1 MEKFSM
7 SISFHGR
14 VMKNFMTLILWIIF
28 LPVIFIPKLR
38 NRIVPMNIL
47 EFHKKLKF
55 FLYSHVN
62 GGKGMISIFLALTVS
77 PLLMCTLIFVEYA
90 RIQSAQAIIE
100 ELMGSS
106 IFSALAHYDPY
117 LDERFGFMAV
127 RQDQK
132 ESLDSR
138 YQSYLEA
145 NVQGFGKAISLAGGS
160 AEGKNSLIEPLAL
173 RQEVYEYSELSVP
186 INTLV
191 EGLNIE
197 DLLSNFYNLDSL
209 KVCKNVMDGGKNAI
223 DITDSAINMAKSL
236 KEYSDEAKKYGE
248 SLTKY
253 KEARKA
259 YDDAYQA
266 LEEARSRKDNGEEIS
281 LDSYISDVDSKARA
295 FGTATDDLKERLS
308 TLKGKERDF
317 FKSAEKFAKALDEL
331 PSNVQEFYKN
341 QFGKN
346 AIKDPILAT
355 YHVINNQAQKFID
368 NQQKEIYNDGQEDDE
383 KLEAQAKKLE
393 SYSAE
398 ADGKIEGYVV
408 LSEVEDIDQRTASLY
423 SDLKNTL
430 KGSDAGIDVATELKD
445 LLYQILGIKILYDG
459 SLDSNLDPSEL
470 INQSG
475 VLDLGTAEI
484 TDSVVDLLSSIGKF
498 LISVGDGDFLA
509 TLTALGTFLKS
520 LVTFFKGI
528 FDWASSR
535 LQNLGRLLSGGDSLG
550 KNFLLYGYGVY
561 NMPNRTNYSDGSSLT
576 GYEYSNIF
584 EMAGGTYNIGFL
596 DGDFWHYPKMDNV
609 GGSDKLYKG
618 AELEYLLTGSNSEK
632 GAQVGT
638 FFNGFLLRL
647 VSNLPAIASSDWIT
661 ETSVTGPFVVVVF
674 VILLLLESFIDMIL
688 LVNKQSVSLIKMKAY
703 MSTEG
708 ISNFIEDFS
717 KCRGLNDKTAEQIK
731 QGTQVTAGKIEAAAK
746 NKIKS
751 TFGGTTES
759 SEESDNNDSKTENAE
774 SKATKDTTKPDNDK
788 SNSENN
794 ASKATK
800 DTTNPDNDKSNS
812 ENNASKTTKDSTKP
826 QNDNSNPGNP
836 GSKDPK
842 ETTVTEDM
850 GLKDEQGFMKLDY
863 GEHCLILMLLGTNQD
878 QYLMRLQNLVQ
889 LEAKE
894 KYKEKTDYHLSKA
907 YTGITATTEYQL
919 NEFVPITK
927 STGGFTLDCTKTLGY

>member
-127 RQDQK
+127 RQDQE

-145 NVQGFGKAISLAGGS
+145 NVQGFGKAISLAGGT
-160 AEGKNSLIEPLAL
+160 AEGKNSLVEPLVL
-173 RQEVYEYSELSVP
+173 RQEVFEYSELSVP

-191 EGLNIE
+191 EGLNIQE
-197 DLLSNFYNLDSL
+197 LLDYYHKKNPLQICKNLLDSGN
-209 KVCKNVMDGGKNAI
+209 NVI
-223 DITDSAINMAKSL
+223 DITDSAINVAKST
-236 KEYSDEAKKYGE
+236 KELSNEAKKYGE

-281 LDSYISDVDSKARA
+281 LDSYISEVDSKARA

-308 TLKGKERDF
+308 TLKGKERDLL
-317 FKSAEKFAKALDEL
+317 KSKEKFAKGLDEL

-346 AIKDPILAT
+346 AIEDPFLAT

-423 SDLKNTL
+423 SDLKDTL
-430 KGSDAGIDVATELKD
+430 KGSDSTIDLVRSLKD
-445 LLYQILGIKILYDG
+445 LLYQIIGTKVLYDG

-484 TDSVVDLLSSIGKF
+484 TDSVVNLLSSIWQF
-498 LISVGDGDFLA
+498 LMAVADGDFLA
-509 TLTALGTFLKS
+509 TLTALGTFLQS

-609 GGSDKLYKG
+609 EGRDKLYKG

-731 QGTQVTAGKIEAAAK
+731 KDTQVTAGKIEAAAK
-746 NKIKS
+746 NEIKS
-751 TFGGTTES
+751 TFGAKPKS
-759 SEESDNNDSKTENAE
+759 SKKSDNNDSKTENAE
-774 SKATKDTTKPDNDK
+774 SKATKDTTEPDND
-788 SNSENN
+788 N
-794 ASKATK
+794 
-800 DTTNPDNDKSNS
+800 SNS

-826 QNDNSNPGNP
+826 QNDNSNSGNTVP
-836 GSKDPK
+836 QEPK
-842 ETTVTEDM
+842 ETTATEAM
-850 GLKDEQGFMKLDY
+850 GLKDEKGFMKLDY

>member
-127 RQDQK
+127 RQDQE
-132 ESLDSR
+132 ESLDSH

-145 NVQGFGKAISLAGGS
+145 NVQGFGKAISLSGSS
-160 AEGKNSLIEPLAL
+160 AEGKNSLIEPLVL
-173 RQEVYEYSELSVP
+173 RQEVFEYSELSVP
-186 INTLV
+186 INTLE
-191 EGLNIE
+191 EGLNIKE
-197 DLLSNFYNLDSL
+197 LLDYYHKKNPLQICKNLLDSGN
-209 KVCKNVMDGGKNAI
+209 NVI

-236 KEYSDEAKKYGE
+236 KEYCDEAKKYVE

-281 LDSYISDVDSKARA
+281 LDSYISEVDSKARA

-308 TLKGKERDF
+308 SLKEKERDF
-317 FKSAEKFAKALDEL
+317 FKSKEKFAKGLDEL
-331 PSNVQEFYKN
+331 LSNSQEYYKN
-341 QFGKN
+341 KYGKDT
-346 AIKDPILAT
+346 IEDPFLAT
-355 YHVINNQAQKFID
+355 YNVMNNQAQKFID

-398 ADGKIEGYVV
+398 ADDKIEGYIV
-408 LSEVEDIDQRTASLY
+408 LSEAESIDKITAALY
-423 SDLKNTL
+423 GEMENTI
-430 KGSDAGIDVATELKD
+430 KGSDSTIDLVRSLKD
-445 LLYQILGIKILYDG
+445 LLYQIIGTKVLYDG

-484 TDSVVDLLSSIGKF
+484 TDSVVNLLSSIWQF
-498 LISVGDGDFLA
+498 LMAAADGDFFA

-535 LQNLGRLLSGGDSLG
+535 LQNLGRLLSGGESLG

-609 GGSDKLYKG
+609 EGRDKLYKG

-717 KCRGLNDKTAEQIK
+717 KCRGLNDETAKQIK
-731 QGTQVTAGKIEAAAK
+731 KGTQDTADKIAAGAK

-751 TFGGTTES
+751 TFGAKPKS
-759 SEESDNNDSKTENAE
+759 SKKSDNNDSKTENAE
-774 SKATKDTTKPDNDK
+774 SKATKDTTKPDNDN

-800 DTTNPDNDKSNS
+800 DTTKPDNDNSNS

-826 QNDNSNPGNP
+826 QNDNSNSGNTVP
-836 GSKDPK
+836 QEPK
-842 ETTVTEDM
+842 KTTATEAM

>member
-47 EFHKKLKF
+47 EFHRKLKY

-127 RQDQK
+127 RQDQE

-160 AEGKNSLIEPLAL
+160 AEGKNSLIEPLVL
-173 RQEVYEYSELSVP
+173 RQEVFEYSELSVP
-186 INTLV
+186 INTLE
-191 EGLNIE
+191 EGLNIKDYLE
-197 DLLSNFYNLDSL
+197 NFFKKDHLKIFKNILDGANNAVDL
-209 KVCKNVMDGGKNAI
+209 
-223 DITDSAINMAKSL
+223 TDSAINMAKSL

-253 KEARKA
+253 KEARAA

-281 LDSYISDVDSKARA
+281 LDSYISEVDSKARA
-295 FGTATDDLKERLS
+295 FGTATDEFKAKLSSLKETEREF
-308 TLKGKERDF
+308 LKNEKEF
-317 FKSAEKFAKALDEL
+317 IKAMDEL
-331 PSNVQEFYKN
+331 
-341 QFGKN
+341 
-346 AIKDPILAT
+346 
-355 YHVINNQAQKFID
+355 INNTQKYDKNMYGINTLQNPLLISYHEVY
-368 NQQKEIYNDGQEDDE
+368 NQMQKTLDSYQTEIHNDGKGDDR
-383 KLEAQAKKLE
+383 KLEEQARKLK
-393 SYSAE
+393 SYSTE
-398 ADGKIEGYVV
+398 TDGKIEGYVV

-528 FDWASSR
+528 FDWVSSR
-535 LQNLGRLLSGGDSLG
+535 MQNLGRLLSGGDSLG

-688 LVNKQSVSLIKMKAY
+688 LVNKQSVRLIKMKAY
-703 MSTEG
+703 MSTTG
-708 ISNFIEDFS
+708 LSDLTKDLL
-717 KCRGLNDKTAEQIK
+717 KCDGLKNDTAKLIKKKTEKFMKDRGDETKEYI
-731 QGTQVTAGKIEAAAK
+731 K
-746 NKIKS
+746 NK
-751 TFGGTTES
+751 FGSEPSEPSEQSES
-759 SEESDNNDSKTENAE
+759 SESKEDKEKSSEQTLKEHSMGENQLNEEDDDRYVNPTEA
-774 SKATKDTTKPDNDK
+774 
-788 SNSENN
+788 
-794 ASKATK
+794 
-800 DTTNPDNDKSNS
+800 
-812 ENNASKTTKDSTKP
+812 
-826 QNDNSNPGNP
+826 
-836 GSKDPK
+836 
-842 ETTVTEDM
+842 M
-850 GLKDEQGFMKLDY
+850 GLKDKQGFMKLDY

-927 STGGFTLDCTKTLGY
+927 STGGFKLDCTKTLGY

>member
-1 MEKFSM
+1 M
-7 SISFHGR
+7 
-14 VMKNFMTLILWIIF
+14 
-28 LPVIFIPKLR
+28 
-38 NRIVPMNIL
+38 
-47 EFHKKLKF
+47 
-55 FLYSHVN
+55 
-62 GGKGMISIFLALTVS
+62 
-77 PLLMCTLIFVEYA
+77 
-90 RIQSAQAIIE
+90 
-100 ELMGSS
+100 
-106 IFSALAHYDPY
+106 
-117 LDERFGFMAV
+117 
-127 RQDQK
+127 
-132 ESLDSR
+132 
-138 YQSYLEA
+138 
-145 NVQGFGKAISLAGGS
+145 
-160 AEGKNSLIEPLAL
+160 
-173 RQEVYEYSELSVP
+173 
-186 INTLV
+186 
-191 EGLNIE
+191 
-197 DLLSNFYNLDSL
+197 
-209 KVCKNVMDGGKNAI
+209 
-223 DITDSAINMAKSL
+223 
-236 KEYSDEAKKYGE
+236 
-248 SLTKY
+248 
-253 KEARKA
+253 
-259 YDDAYQA
+259 
-266 LEEARSRKDNGEEIS
+266 
-281 LDSYISDVDSKARA
+281 DSYISEVDSKARA

-317 FKSAEKFAKALDEL
+317 FKSRGKYKKALDEL
-331 PSNVQEFYKN
+331 VSNTQEFYKN
-341 QFGKN
+341 QYGKN
-346 AIKDPILAT
+346 TIEDPCLIT
-355 YHVINNQAQKFID
+355 YHEMNNQLQKFID
-368 NQQKEIYNDGQEDDE
+368 KYQKEIYNDGKEDDE
-383 KLEAQAKKLE
+383 KLEEQAKKLE

-398 ADGKIEGYVV
+398 ADGKIEGYIV
-408 LSEVEDIDQRTASLY
+408 LSEAESIDKITAVLY
-423 SDLKNTL
+423 GDLKNTI
-430 KGSDAGIDVATELKD
+430 KGSGTTVDLVTSLKD
-445 LLYQILGIKILYDG
+445 LLYQIIGIKVLYDG

-484 TDSVVDLLSSIGKF
+484 TDSVVNLLSSIGKF
-498 LISVGDGDFLA
+498 MISVEDGDLLE
-509 TLTALGTFLKS
+509 TLTALGTFLQS

-708 ISNFIEDFS
+708 ISNFAKDFS
-717 KCRGLNDKTAEQIK
+717 KCRGLNTETAKKIKKDTQITADKIGAT
-731 QGTQVTAGKIEAAAK
+731 VK
-746 NKIKS
+746 NKINS
-751 TFGGTTES
+751 TFGETPES
-759 SEESDNNDSKTENAE
+759 SEEADNNDSKTENAE
-774 SKATKDTTKPDNDK
+774 SKVTKPDNDN

-794 ASKATK
+794 ESKA
-800 DTTNPDNDKSNS
+800 
-812 ENNASKTTKDSTKP
+812 TKDSTKP
-826 QNDNSNPGNP
+826 QNDNSNSGNTVP
-836 GSKDPK
+836 QEPK
-842 ETTVTEDM
+842 KTTATEAM
-850 GLKDEQGFMKLDY
+850 GLKDEKGFMKLDY

-894 KYKEKTDYHLSKA
+894 KYKEKTEYHLNKA

>member
-1 MEKFSM
+1 MQGGQMEKFSM

-127 RQDQK
+127 RQDQE
-132 ESLDSR
+132 ESLDSH

-145 NVQGFGKAISLAGGS
+145 NVQGFGKAISLSGSS
-160 AEGKNSLIEPLAL
+160 AEGKNSLIEPLVL
-173 RQEVYEYSELSVP
+173 RQEVFEYSELSVP
-186 INTLV
+186 INTLE
-191 EGLNIE
+191 EGLNIKE
-197 DLLSNFYNLDSL
+197 LLDYYHKKNPLQICKNLLDSGN
-209 KVCKNVMDGGKNAI
+209 NVI

-236 KEYSDEAKKYGE
+236 KELSNEAKKYGE
-248 SLTKY
+248 YLTKY

-281 LDSYISDVDSKARA
+281 LDSYISEVDSKARA
-295 FGTATDDLKERLS
+295 FGTATDNLKERLS

-317 FKSAEKFAKALDEL
+317 LKSKEKFAKGLDEL
-331 PSNVQEFYKN
+331 LSNTQEFYKN
-341 QFGKN
+341 QHGKN
-346 AIKDPILAT
+346 AIEDPFLAT
-355 YHVINNQAQKFID
+355 YNVMNNQVQKFID
-368 NQQKEIYNDGQEDDE
+368 NQQKEIYNDGKEDDE
-383 KLEAQAKKLE
+383 KLEEQAKKLE

-398 ADGKIEGYVV
+398 ADDKIEGYIV
-408 LSEVEDIDQRTASLY
+408 LSEAESIDKITAALY
-423 SDLKNTL
+423 GEMENTI
-430 KGSDAGIDVATELKD
+430 KGSDSTIDLVRSLKD
-445 LLYQILGIKILYDG
+445 LLYQIIGTKVLYDG

-484 TDSVVDLLSSIGKF
+484 TDSVVNLLSSIWQF
-498 LISVGDGDFLA
+498 LMAAADGDFFA

-535 LQNLGRLLSGGDSLG
+535 LQNLGRLLSGGESLG

-609 GGSDKLYKG
+609 EGSDKLYKG

-717 KCRGLNDKTAEQIK
+717 KCRGLNDETAEQIK
-731 QGTQVTAGKIEAAAK
+731 KGTQDTADKIAAEAK

-751 TFGGTTES
+751 TFGAKPKS
-759 SEESDNNDSKTENAE
+759 SKKSDNNDSKTENNA
-774 SKATKDTTKPDNDK
+774 SKATKDTTKPDND
-788 SNSENN
+788 N
-794 ASKATK
+794 
-800 DTTNPDNDKSNS
+800 SNS

-826 QNDNSNPGNP
+826 QNDNSNSGNTVP
-836 GSKDPK
+836 QEPK
-842 ETTVTEDM
+842 ETTATEAM
-850 GLKDEQGFMKLDY
+850 GLKDKQGFMKLDY

-927 STGGFTLDCTKTLGY
+927 STGGFKLDCTKTLGY

>member
-1 MEKFSM
+1 
-7 SISFHGR
+7 
-14 VMKNFMTLILWIIF
+14 
-28 LPVIFIPKLR
+28 
-38 NRIVPMNIL
+38 
-47 EFHKKLKF
+47 
-55 FLYSHVN
+55 
-62 GGKGMISIFLALTVS
+62 MISIFLALTVS

-127 RQDQK
+127 RQDQE

-160 AEGKNSLIEPLAL
+160 AEGKNSLIEPLVL
-173 RQEVYEYSELSVP
+173 RQEVFEYSELSVP
-186 INTLV
+186 INTLE
-191 EGLNIE
+191 EGLNIKE
-197 DLLSNFYNLDSL
+197 LLDYYHKKNPLQICKNLLDSGN
-209 KVCKNVMDGGKNAI
+209 NVI

-236 KEYSDEAKKYGE
+236 KELSNEAKKYGE
-248 SLTKY
+248 YLTKY

-281 LDSYISDVDSKARA
+281 LDSYISEVDSKARA

-317 FKSAEKFAKALDEL
+317 LKSKEKFAKGLDEL
-331 PSNVQEFYKN
+331 LSNTQEFYKN
-341 QFGKN
+341 QYGKN
-346 AIKDPILAT
+346 AIEDPFLAT
-355 YHVINNQAQKFID
+355 YNVMNNQVQKFID
-368 NQQKEIYNDGQEDDE
+368 NQQKEIYNDGKEDDE
-383 KLEAQAKKLE
+383 KLEEQAKKLE

-398 ADGKIEGYVV
+398 ADGKIEGYIV
-408 LSEVEDIDQRTASLY
+408 LSEAESIDKITAALY
-423 SDLKNTL
+423 GEMENTI
-430 KGSDAGIDVATELKD
+430 KGSDSTIDLVRSLKD
-445 LLYQILGIKILYDG
+445 LLYQIIGTKVLYDG

-484 TDSVVDLLSSIGKF
+484 TDSVVNLLSSIWQF
-498 LISVGDGDFLA
+498 LMAAADGDFFA

-535 LQNLGRLLSGGDSLG
+535 LQNLGRLLSGGESLG

-609 GGSDKLYKG
+609 EGRDKLYKG

-717 KCRGLNDKTAEQIK
+717 KCRGLNDETAKQIK
-731 QGTQVTAGKIEAAAK
+731 KGTQDTADKIAAGAK
-746 NKIKS
+746 NKINS

-774 SKATKDTTKPDNDK
+774 SKATKDTTKPDNDN

-800 DTTNPDNDKSNS
+800 DTTKPDNDNSNS

-826 QNDNSNPGNP
+826 QNDNSNSGNTVP
-836 GSKDPK
+836 QEPK
-842 ETTVTEDM
+842 KTTATEAM

>member
-62 GGKGMISIFLALTVS
+62 GVKGMISIFLALTVS

-127 RQDQK
+127 RQDQE

-145 NVQGFGKAISLAGGS
+145 NVQGFGKAISLAGGT
-160 AEGKNSLIEPLAL
+160 AEGKNSLVEPLVL
-173 RQEVYEYSELSVP
+173 RQEVFEYSELSVP

-191 EGLNIE
+191 EGLNIQE
-197 DLLSNFYNLDSL
+197 LLDYYHKKNPLQICKNLLDSGN
-209 KVCKNVMDGGKNAI
+209 NVI
-223 DITDSAINMAKSL
+223 DITDSAINVAKST
-236 KEYSDEAKKYGE
+236 KELSNEAKKYGE

-281 LDSYISDVDSKARA
+281 LDSYISEVDSKARA

-308 TLKGKERDF
+308 TLKGKERDLL
-317 FKSAEKFAKALDEL
+317 KSKEKFAKGLDEL

-346 AIKDPILAT
+346 AIEDPFLAT

-423 SDLKNTL
+423 SDLKDTL
-430 KGSDAGIDVATELKD
+430 KGSDSTIDLVRSLKD
-445 LLYQILGIKILYDG
+445 LLYQIIGTKVLYDG

-484 TDSVVDLLSSIGKF
+484 TDSVVNLLSSIWQF
-498 LISVGDGDFLA
+498 LMAVADGDFLA
-509 TLTALGTFLKS
+509 TLTALGTFLQS

-609 GGSDKLYKG
+609 EGRDKLYKG

-731 QGTQVTAGKIEAAAK
+731 KDTQVTAGKIEAAAK
-746 NKIKS
+746 NEIKS
-751 TFGGTTES
+751 TFGAKPKS
-759 SEESDNNDSKTENAE
+759 SKKSDNNDSKTENAE
-774 SKATKDTTKPDNDK
+774 SKATKDTTEPDNDN

-800 DTTNPDNDKSNS
+800 DTTKPDNDNSNS
-812 ENNASKTTKDSTKP
+812 ENNASKTTKDSTQP

-836 GSKDPK
+836 GAEDPK
-842 ETTVTEDM
+842 ETTATNAM

-894 KYKEKTDYHLSKA
+894 KYKEKMDYHLSKA

-927 STGGFTLDCTKTLGY
+927 STGGFKLDCTKTLGY

>member
-127 RQDQK
+127 RQDQE

-145 NVQGFGKAISLAGGS
+145 NVQGFGKAISLAGGT
-160 AEGKNSLIEPLAL
+160 AEGKNSLVEPLVL
-173 RQEVYEYSELSVP
+173 RQEVFEYSELSVP

-191 EGLNIE
+191 EGLNIQE
-197 DLLSNFYNLDSL
+197 LLDYYHKKNPLQICKNLLDSGN
-209 KVCKNVMDGGKNAI
+209 NVI
-223 DITDSAINMAKSL
+223 DITDSAINVAKST
-236 KEYSDEAKKYGE
+236 KELSNEAKKYGE

-281 LDSYISDVDSKARA
+281 LDSYISEVDSKARA

-308 TLKGKERDF
+308 TLKGKERDLL
-317 FKSAEKFAKALDEL
+317 KSKEKFAKGLDEL

-346 AIKDPILAT
+346 AIEDPFLAT

-423 SDLKNTL
+423 SDLKDTL
-430 KGSDAGIDVATELKD
+430 KGSDSTIDLVRSLKD
-445 LLYQILGIKILYDG
+445 LLYQIIGTKVLYDG

-484 TDSVVDLLSSIGKF
+484 TDSVVNLLSSIWQF
-498 LISVGDGDFLA
+498 LMAVADGDFLA
-509 TLTALGTFLKS
+509 TLTALGTFLQS

-609 GGSDKLYKG
+609 EGRDKLYKG

-731 QGTQVTAGKIEAAAK
+731 KDTQVTAGKIEAAAK
-746 NKIKS
+746 NEIKS
-751 TFGGTTES
+751 TFGAKPKS
-759 SEESDNNDSKTENAE
+759 SKKSDNNDSKTENAE
-774 SKATKDTTKPDNDK
+774 SKATKDTTEPDNDN

-800 DTTNPDNDKSNS
+800 DTTKPDNDNSNS
-812 ENNASKTTKDSTKP
+812 ENNASKTTKDSTQP

-836 GSKDPK
+836 GAEDPK
-842 ETTVTEDM
+842 ETTATNAM

-878 QYLMRLQNLVQ
+878 QYLMRLHNLVQ

-894 KYKEKTDYHLSKA
+894 KYKEKMDYHLSKA

-927 STGGFTLDCTKTLGY
+927 STGGFKLDCTKTLGY

>member
-7 SISFHGR
+7 CISFHGR

-127 RQDQK
+127 RQDQE

-160 AEGKNSLIEPLAL
+160 AEGKNSLIEPLVL
-173 RQEVYEYSELSVP
+173 RQEVFEYSELSVP
-186 INTLV
+186 INTLE
-191 EGLNIE
+191 EGLNIKE
-197 DLLSNFYNLDSL
+197 LLDYYHKKNPLQICKNLLDSGN
-209 KVCKNVMDGGKNAI
+209 NVI

-236 KEYSDEAKKYGE
+236 KELSNEAKKYGE
-248 SLTKY
+248 YLTKY

-281 LDSYISDVDSKARA
+281 LDSYISEVDSKARA

-317 FKSAEKFAKALDEL
+317 LKSKEKFAKGLDEL
-331 PSNVQEFYKN
+331 LSNTQEFYKN
-341 QFGKN
+341 QYGKN
-346 AIKDPILAT
+346 AIEDPFLAT
-355 YHVINNQAQKFID
+355 YNVMNNQVQKFID
-368 NQQKEIYNDGQEDDE
+368 NQQKEIYNDGKEDDE
-383 KLEAQAKKLE
+383 KLEEQAKKLE

-398 ADGKIEGYVV
+398 ADGKIEGYIV
-408 LSEVEDIDQRTASLY
+408 LSEAESIDKITAALY
-423 SDLKNTL
+423 GEMENTI
-430 KGSDAGIDVATELKD
+430 KGSDSTIDLVRSLKD
-445 LLYQILGIKILYDG
+445 LLYQIIGTKVLYDG

-484 TDSVVDLLSSIGKF
+484 TDSVVNLLSSIWQF
-498 LISVGDGDFLA
+498 LMAAADGDFFA

-535 LQNLGRLLSGGDSLG
+535 LQNLGRLLSGGESLG

-609 GGSDKLYKG
+609 EGRDKLYKG

-717 KCRGLNDKTAEQIK
+717 KCRGLNDETAKQIK
-731 QGTQVTAGKIEAAAK
+731 KGTQDTADKIAAGAK

-759 SEESDNNDSKTENAE
+759 SKKSDNNDSKTENAE
-774 SKATKDTTKPDNDK
+774 SKATKDTTKPDNDN

-800 DTTNPDNDKSNS
+800 DTTKPDNDNSNS

-826 QNDNSNPGNP
+826 QNDNSNSGNTVP
-836 GSKDPK
+836 QEPK
-842 ETTVTEDM
+842 KTTATEAM

>member
-1 MEKFSM
+1 MNNTQKYN
-7 SISFHGR
+7 
-14 VMKNFMTLILWIIF
+14 KNM
-28 LPVIFIPKLR
+28 
-38 NRIVPMNIL
+38 
-47 EFHKKLKF
+47 
-55 FLYSHVN
+55 Y
-62 GGKGMISIFLALTVS
+62 G
-77 PLLMCTLIFVEYA
+77 
-90 RIQSAQAIIE
+90 
-100 ELMGSS
+100 
-106 IFSALAHYDPY
+106 
-117 LDERFGFMAV
+117 
-127 RQDQK
+127 
-132 ESLDSR
+132 
-138 YQSYLEA
+138 
-145 NVQGFGKAISLAGGS
+145 
-160 AEGKNSLIEPLAL
+160 
-173 RQEVYEYSELSVP
+173 
-186 INTLV
+186 INTLQ
-191 EGLNIE
+191 NP
-197 DLLSNFYNLDSL
+197 LLISYHEVYNQMQ
-209 KVCKNVMDGGKNAI
+209 K
-223 DITDSAINMAKSL
+223 T
-236 KEYSDEAKKYGE
+236 
-248 SLTKY
+248 
-253 KEARKA
+253 
-259 YDDAYQA
+259 
-266 LEEARSRKDNGEEIS
+266 
-281 LDSYISDVDSKARA
+281 LDSYQ
-295 FGTATDDLKERLS
+295 T
-308 TLKGKERDF
+308 
-317 FKSAEKFAKALDEL
+317 
-331 PSNVQEFYKN
+331 
-341 QFGKN
+341 
-346 AIKDPILAT
+346 
-355 YHVINNQAQKFID
+355 
-368 NQQKEIYNDGQEDDE
+368 EIHNDGKGDDR
-383 KLEAQAKKLE
+383 KLEEQAKKLE

-430 KGSDAGIDVATELKD
+430 KGSDDGIDIATELKD

-484 TDSVVDLLSSIGKF
+484 TDSVVDLLSSIWQF
-498 LISVGDGDFLA
+498 LMAAADGDFFA

-535 LQNLGRLLSGGDSLG
+535 LQNLGRLLSGGESLG

-609 GGSDKLYKG
+609 EGRDKLYKG

-717 KCRGLNDKTAEQIK
+717 KCRGLNDETAKQIK
-731 QGTQVTAGKIEAAAK
+731 KGTQDTADKIAAEAK
-746 NKIKS
+746 NKINS

-774 SKATKDTTKPDNDK
+774 SKATKDTTKPDNDN

-800 DTTNPDNDKSNS
+800 D
-812 ENNASKTTKDSTKP
+812 STKP
-826 QNDNSNPGNP
+826 QNDNSNSGNTVP
-836 GSKDPK
+836 QEPK
-842 ETTVTEDM
+842 ETTATEAM
-850 GLKDEQGFMKLDY
+850 GLKDEKGLMKLDY

-927 STGGFTLDCTKTLGY
+927 STGGFKLDCTKTLGY

>member
-1 MEKFSM
+1 MQGGQMEKFSM

-38 NRIVPMNIL
+38 DRIVPMNIL

-127 RQDQK
+127 RQDQE

-145 NVQGFGKAISLAGGS
+145 NVQGFGKAISLSGSS
-160 AEGKNSLIEPLAL
+160 AEGKNSLIEPLVL
-173 RQEVYEYSELSVP
+173 RQEVFEYSELSVP

-191 EGLNIE
+191 EGLNIQE
-197 DLLSNFYNLDSL
+197 LLDYYHKKNPLQ
-209 KVCKNVMDGGKNAI
+209 VCKNLLDSGHNVI
-223 DITDSAINMAKSL
+223 DITDSAINTAKSL
-236 KEYSDEAKKYGE
+236 KEYYDEAKKYGG

-253 KEARKA
+253 KAARKA
-259 YDDAYQA
+259 YEDAYQA
-266 LEEARSRKDNGEEIS
+266 LEEAKSRKNNGEEIS
-281 LDSYISDVDSKARA
+281 LDSYISEVDSKARA

-317 FKSAEKFAKALDEL
+317 FKSRGKYKKALDEL
-331 PSNVQEFYKN
+331 VSNTQEFYKN
-341 QFGKN
+341 QYGKN
-346 AIKDPILAT
+346 TIEDPCLIT
-355 YHVINNQAQKFID
+355 YHEMNNQLQKFID
-368 NQQKEIYNDGQEDDE
+368 KYQKEIYNDGKEDDE
-383 KLEAQAKKLE
+383 KLEEQAKKLE

-398 ADGKIEGYVV
+398 ADGKIEGYIV
-408 LSEVEDIDQRTASLY
+408 LSEAESIDKITAVLY
-423 SDLKNTL
+423 GDLKNTI
-430 KGSDAGIDVATELKD
+430 KGSGTTVDLVTSLKD
-445 LLYQILGIKILYDG
+445 LLYQIIGIKVLYDG

-498 LISVGDGDFLA
+498 MISVEDGDLLE
-509 TLTALGTFLKS
+509 TLTALGTFLQS

-596 DGDFWHYPKMDNV
+596 DGDFWHYPKMYNV
-609 GGSDKLYKG
+609 EGSDKLYKG

-708 ISNFIEDFS
+708 ISNFAKDFS
-717 KCRGLNDKTAEQIK
+717 KCRGLNTETAKKIKKDTQITADKIGAT
-731 QGTQVTAGKIEAAAK
+731 VK
-746 NKIKS
+746 NKINS
-751 TFGGTTES
+751 TFGETPES
-759 SEESDNNDSKTENAE
+759 SEEADNNDSKTENAE
-774 SKATKDTTKPDNDK
+774 SKVTKPDNDN

-794 ASKATK
+794 ESKA
-800 DTTNPDNDKSNS
+800 
-812 ENNASKTTKDSTKP
+812 TKDSTKP
-826 QNDNSNPGNP
+826 QNDNSNSGNTVP
-836 GSKDPK
+836 QEPK
-842 ETTVTEDM
+842 KTTATEAM
-850 GLKDEQGFMKLDY
+850 GLKDEKGFMKLDY

-894 KYKEKTDYHLSKA
+894 KYKEKTEYHLNKA

>member
-38 NRIVPMNIL
+38 DRIVPMNIL

-127 RQDQK
+127 RQDQE

-145 NVQGFGKAISLAGGS
+145 NVQGFGKAISLSGSS
-160 AEGKNSLIEPLAL
+160 AEGKNSLIEPLVL
-173 RQEVYEYSELSVP
+173 RQEVFEYSELSVP
-186 INTLV
+186 INTLE
-191 EGLNIE
+191 EGLNIKE
-197 DLLSNFYNLDSL
+197 LLDYYHKKNPLQICKNLLDSGN
-209 KVCKNVMDGGKNAI
+209 NVI

-236 KEYSDEAKKYGE
+236 KELSNEAKKYGE
-248 SLTKY
+248 YLTKY

-281 LDSYISDVDSKARA
+281 LDSYISEVDSKARA
-295 FGTATDDLKERLS
+295 FGTATDNLKERLS

-317 FKSAEKFAKALDEL
+317 LKSKEKFAKGLDEL
-331 PSNVQEFYKN
+331 LSNTQEFYKN
-341 QFGKN
+341 QHGKN
-346 AIKDPILAT
+346 AIEDPFLAT
-355 YHVINNQAQKFID
+355 YNVMNNQVQKFID
-368 NQQKEIYNDGQEDDE
+368 NQQKEIYNDGKEDDE
-383 KLEAQAKKLE
+383 KLEEQAKKLE

-398 ADGKIEGYVV
+398 ADDKIEGYIV
-408 LSEVEDIDQRTASLY
+408 LSEAESIDKITAALY
-423 SDLKNTL
+423 GEMENTI
-430 KGSDAGIDVATELKD
+430 KGSDSTIDLVRSLKD
-445 LLYQILGIKILYDG
+445 LLYQIIGTKVLYDG

-484 TDSVVDLLSSIGKF
+484 TDSVVDLLSSIWEF
-498 LISVGDGDFLA
+498 LISVADGDFFA

-535 LQNLGRLLSGGDSLG
+535 LQNLGRLLSGGESLG

-609 GGSDKLYKG
+609 RGTDKLYKG

-717 KCRGLNDKTAEQIK
+717 KCRGVNDETAEQIK
-731 QGTQVTAGKIEAAAK
+731 KGTQDTADKIAAEAK
-746 NKIKS
+746 NKINS

-774 SKATKDTTKPDNDK
+774 SKATKDTTKPDNDN

-800 DTTNPDNDKSNS
+800 DTTKPDNDNSNS

-826 QNDNSNPGNP
+826 QNDNSNSGNTVP
-836 GSKDPK
+836 QEPK
-842 ETTVTEDM
+842 ETTATEAM
-850 GLKDEQGFMKLDY
+850 GLKDEKGFMKLDY

-927 STGGFTLDCTKTLGY
+927 STGGFKLDCTKTLGY

>member
-127 RQDQK
+127 RQDQE
-132 ESLDSR
+132 ESLDSH

-145 NVQGFGKAISLAGGS
+145 NVQGFGKAISLSGSS
-160 AEGKNSLIEPLAL
+160 AEGKNSLIEPLVL
-173 RQEVYEYSELSVP
+173 RQEVFEYSELSVP
-186 INTLV
+186 INTLE
-191 EGLNIE
+191 EGLNIKE
-197 DLLSNFYNLDSL
+197 LLDYYHKKNPLQICKNLLDSGN
-209 KVCKNVMDGGKNAI
+209 NVI

-236 KEYSDEAKKYGE
+236 KELSNEAKKYGE
-248 SLTKY
+248 YLTKY

-281 LDSYISDVDSKARA
+281 LDSYISEVDSKARA
-295 FGTATDDLKERLS
+295 FGTATDNLKERLS

-317 FKSAEKFAKALDEL
+317 LKSKEKFAKGLDEL
-331 PSNVQEFYKN
+331 LSNTQEFYKN
-341 QFGKN
+341 QHGKN
-346 AIKDPILAT
+346 AIEDPFLAT
-355 YHVINNQAQKFID
+355 YNVMNNQVQKFID
-368 NQQKEIYNDGQEDDE
+368 NQQKEIYNDGKEDDE
-383 KLEAQAKKLE
+383 KLEEQAKKLE

-398 ADGKIEGYVV
+398 ADDKIEGYIV
-408 LSEVEDIDQRTASLY
+408 LSEAESIDKITAALY
-423 SDLKNTL
+423 GEMENTI
-430 KGSDAGIDVATELKD
+430 KGSDSTIDLVRSLKD
-445 LLYQILGIKILYDG
+445 LLYQIIGTKVLYDG

-484 TDSVVDLLSSIGKF
+484 TDSVVNLLSSIWQF
-498 LISVGDGDFLA
+498 LMAAADGDFFA

-535 LQNLGRLLSGGDSLG
+535 LQNLGRLLSGGESLG

-609 GGSDKLYKG
+609 EGRDKLYKG

-717 KCRGLNDKTAEQIK
+717 KCRGLNDETAKQIK
-731 QGTQVTAGKIEAAAK
+731 KGTQDTADKIAAEAK
-746 NKIKS
+746 NKINS

-774 SKATKDTTKPDNDK
+774 SKATKDTTKPDNDN

-800 DTTNPDNDKSNS
+800 D
-812 ENNASKTTKDSTKP
+812 STKP
-826 QNDNSNPGNP
+826 QNDNSNSGNTVP
-836 GSKDPK
+836 QEPK
-842 ETTVTEDM
+842 ETTATEAM
-850 GLKDEQGFMKLDY
+850 GLKDEKGLMKLDY

-927 STGGFTLDCTKTLGY
+927 STGGFKLDCTKTLGY

>member
-38 NRIVPMNIL
+38 DRIVPMNIL

-127 RQDQK
+127 RQDQE

-145 NVQGFGKAISLAGGS
+145 NVQGFGKAISLSGSS
-160 AEGKNSLIEPLAL
+160 AEGKNSLIEPLVL
-173 RQEVYEYSELSVP
+173 RQEVFEYSELSVP
-186 INTLV
+186 INTLE
-191 EGLNIE
+191 EGLNIKE
-197 DLLSNFYNLDSL
+197 LLDYYHKKNPLQICKNLLDSGN
-209 KVCKNVMDGGKNAI
+209 NVI

-236 KEYSDEAKKYGE
+236 KELSNEAKKYGE
-248 SLTKY
+248 YLTKY

-281 LDSYISDVDSKARA
+281 LDSYISEVDSKARA
-295 FGTATDDLKERLS
+295 FGTATDNLKERLS

-317 FKSAEKFAKALDEL
+317 LKSKEKFAKGLDEL
-331 PSNVQEFYKN
+331 LSNTQEFYKN
-341 QFGKN
+341 QHGKN
-346 AIKDPILAT
+346 AIEDPFLAT
-355 YHVINNQAQKFID
+355 YNVMNNQVQKFID
-368 NQQKEIYNDGQEDDE
+368 NQQKEIYNDGKEDDE
-383 KLEAQAKKLE
+383 KLEEQAKKLE

-398 ADGKIEGYVV
+398 ADDKIEGYIV
-408 LSEVEDIDQRTASLY
+408 LSEAESIDKITAALY
-423 SDLKNTL
+423 GEMENTI
-430 KGSDAGIDVATELKD
+430 KGSDSTIDLVRSLKD
-445 LLYQILGIKILYDG
+445 LLYQIIGTKVLYDG

-484 TDSVVDLLSSIGKF
+484 TDSVVDLLSSIWEF

-509 TLTALGTFLKS
+509 TLTALGTFLQS

-535 LQNLGRLLSGGDSLG
+535 LQNLGRLLSGGESLG

-561 NMPNRTNYSDGSSLT
+561 NMPNRTNYSDGSTLT

-609 GGSDKLYKG
+609 EGSDKLYKG

-688 LVNKQSVSLIKMKAY
+688 LVNKQSVRLIKMKAY
-703 MSTEG
+703 MSTTGLSDLTKELL
-708 ISNFIEDFS
+708 
-717 KCRGLNDKTAEQIK
+717 KCDGLKNDTAKLIKKKTEKIMKNRGDKTKEYI
-731 QGTQVTAGKIEAAAK
+731 K
-746 NKIKS
+746 NK
-751 TFGGTTES
+751 FGSKPSES
-759 SEESDNNDSKTENAE
+759 SEPSKP
-774 SKATKDTTKPDNDK
+774 SKP
-788 SNSENN
+788 
-794 ASKATK
+794 SK
-800 DTTNPDNDKSNS
+800 
-812 ENNASKTTKDSTKP
+812 
-826 QNDNSNPGNP
+826 
-836 GSKDPK
+836 PK
-842 ETTVTEDM
+842 EDKEKSSEQTQKEHSMGENQLNEEDDDRYVNPTEAM
-850 GLKDEQGFMKLDY
+850 GLKDEKGFMKLDY

-927 STGGFTLDCTKTLGY
+927 STGGFKLDCTKTLGY

>member
-127 RQDQK
+127 RQDQE

-145 NVQGFGKAISLAGGS
+145 NVQGFGKAISLAGGT
-160 AEGKNSLIEPLAL
+160 AEGKNSLVEPLVL
-173 RQEVYEYSELSVP
+173 RQEVFEYSELSVP

-191 EGLNIE
+191 EGLNIQE
-197 DLLSNFYNLDSL
+197 LLDYYHKKNPLQICKNLLDSGN
-209 KVCKNVMDGGKNAI
+209 NVI
-223 DITDSAINMAKSL
+223 DITDSAINVAKST
-236 KEYSDEAKKYGE
+236 KELSNEAKKYGE

-281 LDSYISDVDSKARA
+281 LDSYISEVDSKARA

-308 TLKGKERDF
+308 TLKGKERDLL
-317 FKSAEKFAKALDEL
+317 KSKEKFAKGLDEL

-346 AIKDPILAT
+346 AIEDPFLAT

-423 SDLKNTL
+423 SDLKDTL
-430 KGSDAGIDVATELKD
+430 KGSDSTIDLVRSLKD
-445 LLYQILGIKILYDG
+445 LLYQIIGTKVLYDG

-484 TDSVVDLLSSIGKF
+484 TDSVVNLLSSIWQF
-498 LISVGDGDFLA
+498 LMAAADGDFLA
-509 TLTALGTFLKS
+509 TLTALGTFLQS

-609 GGSDKLYKG
+609 EGRDKLYKG

-731 QGTQVTAGKIEAAAK
+731 KDTQVTAGKIEAAAK
-746 NKIKS
+746 NEIKS
-751 TFGGTTES
+751 TFGAKPKS
-759 SEESDNNDSKTENAE
+759 SKKSDNNDSKTENAE
-774 SKATKDTTKPDNDK
+774 SKATKDTTEPDNDN

-800 DTTNPDNDKSNS
+800 DTTKPDNDNSNS
-812 ENNASKTTKDSTKP
+812 ENNASKTTKDSTQP

-836 GSKDPK
+836 GAEDPK
-842 ETTVTEDM
+842 ETTATNAM

-927 STGGFTLDCTKTLGY
+927 STGGFKLDCTKTLGY

>member
-1 MEKFSM
+1 MQGGQMEKFSM

-28 LPVIFIPKLR
+28 LPIIFIPKLR

-55 FLYSHVN
+55 FPYSHVN

-127 RQDQK
+127 RQDQE

-160 AEGKNSLIEPLAL
+160 AEGKNSLIEPLVL
-173 RQEVYEYSELSVP
+173 RQEVFEYSELSVP
-186 INTLV
+186 INTLE
-191 EGLNIE
+191 EGLNIKDYLE
-197 DLLSNFYNLDSL
+197 NFFKKDHLKIFKNILDGANNAVDL
-209 KVCKNVMDGGKNAI
+209 
-223 DITDSAINMAKSL
+223 TDSAINMAKSL

-253 KEARKA
+253 KEARAA

-281 LDSYISDVDSKARA
+281 LDSYISEVDSKARA
-295 FGTATDDLKERLS
+295 FGTATDEFKAKLSSLKETEREF
-308 TLKGKERDF
+308 LKNEKEF
-317 FKSAEKFAKALDEL
+317 IKAMDEL
-331 PSNVQEFYKN
+331 
-341 QFGKN
+341 
-346 AIKDPILAT
+346 
-355 YHVINNQAQKFID
+355 INNTQKYDKNMYGINTLQNPLLISYHEVY
-368 NQQKEIYNDGQEDDE
+368 NQMQKTLDSYQTEIHNDGKGDDR
-383 KLEAQAKKLE
+383 KLEEQAKKLE

-484 TDSVVDLLSSIGKF
+484 TDSVVDLLSSIWEF

-528 FDWASSR
+528 FDWVSSR
-535 LQNLGRLLSGGDSLG
+535 MQNLGRLLSGGDSLG

-688 LVNKQSVSLIKMKAY
+688 LVNKQSVRLIKMKAY
-703 MSTEG
+703 MSTTG
-708 ISNFIEDFS
+708 LSDLTKDLL
-717 KCRGLNDKTAEQIK
+717 KCDGLKNDTAKLIKKKTEKFMKDRGDETKEYI
-731 QGTQVTAGKIEAAAK
+731 K
-746 NKIKS
+746 NK
-751 TFGGTTES
+751 FGSEPSEPSEQSES
-759 SEESDNNDSKTENAE
+759 SESKEDKEKSSEQTLKEHSMGENQLNEEDDDRYVNPTEA
-774 SKATKDTTKPDNDK
+774 
-788 SNSENN
+788 
-794 ASKATK
+794 
-800 DTTNPDNDKSNS
+800 
-812 ENNASKTTKDSTKP
+812 
-826 QNDNSNPGNP
+826 
-836 GSKDPK
+836 
-842 ETTVTEDM
+842 M
-850 GLKDEQGFMKLDY
+850 GLKDKQGFMKLDY

-927 STGGFTLDCTKTLGY
+927 STGGFKLDCTKTLGY

>member
-47 EFHKKLKF
+47 EFHRKLKY

-127 RQDQK
+127 RQDQE

-160 AEGKNSLIEPLAL
+160 AEGKNSLIEPLVL
-173 RQEVYEYSELSVP
+173 RQEVFEYSELSVP
-186 INTLV
+186 INTLE
-191 EGLNIE
+191 EGLNIKDYLE
-197 DLLSNFYNLDSL
+197 NFFKKDHLKIFKNILDGANNAVDL
-209 KVCKNVMDGGKNAI
+209 
-223 DITDSAINMAKSL
+223 TDSAINMAKSL

-253 KEARKA
+253 KEARAA

-281 LDSYISDVDSKARA
+281 LDSYISEVDSKARA
-295 FGTATDDLKERLS
+295 FGTATDEFKAKLSSLKETEREF
-308 TLKGKERDF
+308 LKNEKEF
-317 FKSAEKFAKALDEL
+317 IKAMDEL
-331 PSNVQEFYKN
+331 
-341 QFGKN
+341 
-346 AIKDPILAT
+346 
-355 YHVINNQAQKFID
+355 INNTQKYDKNMYGINTLQNPLLISYHEVY
-368 NQQKEIYNDGQEDDE
+368 NQMQKTLDSYQTEIHNDGKGDDR
-383 KLEAQAKKLE
+383 KLEEQARKLK
-393 SYSAE
+393 SYSTE
-398 ADGKIEGYVV
+398 TDGKIEGYVV

-528 FDWASSR
+528 FDWVSSR
-535 LQNLGRLLSGGDSLG
+535 MQNLGRLLSGGDSLG

-688 LVNKQSVSLIKMKAY
+688 LVNKQSVRLIKMKAY
-703 MSTEG
+703 MSTTG
-708 ISNFIEDFS
+708 LSDLTKDLL
-717 KCRGLNDKTAEQIK
+717 KCDGLKNDTAKLIKKKTEKFMKDRGDETKEYI
-731 QGTQVTAGKIEAAAK
+731 K
-746 NKIKS
+746 NK
-751 TFGGTTES
+751 FGSEPSEPSEQSES
-759 SEESDNNDSKTENAE
+759 SESKEDKEKSSEQTLKEHSMGENQLNEEDDDRYVNPTEA
-774 SKATKDTTKPDNDK
+774 
-788 SNSENN
+788 
-794 ASKATK
+794 
-800 DTTNPDNDKSNS
+800 
-812 ENNASKTTKDSTKP
+812 
-826 QNDNSNPGNP
+826 
-836 GSKDPK
+836 
-842 ETTVTEDM
+842 M
-850 GLKDEQGFMKLDY
+850 GLKDKQGFMKLDY

-894 KYKEKTDYHLSKA
+894 KYKEKTEYHLSKA

-927 STGGFTLDCTKTLGY
+927 STGGFKLDCTKTLGY

>member
-28 LPVIFIPKLR
+28 LPIIFIPKLR

-55 FLYSHVN
+55 FPYSHVN

-127 RQDQK
+127 RQDQE

-160 AEGKNSLIEPLAL
+160 AEGKNSLIEPLVL
-173 RQEVYEYSELSVP
+173 RQEVFEYSELSVP
-186 INTLV
+186 INTLE
-191 EGLNIE
+191 EGLNIKDYLE
-197 DLLSNFYNLDSL
+197 NFFKKDHLKIFKNILDGANNAVDL
-209 KVCKNVMDGGKNAI
+209 
-223 DITDSAINMAKSL
+223 TDSAINMAKSL

-253 KEARKA
+253 KEARAA

-281 LDSYISDVDSKARA
+281 LDSYISEVDSKARA
-295 FGTATDDLKERLS
+295 FGTATDEFKAKLSSLKETEREF
-308 TLKGKERDF
+308 LKNEKEF
-317 FKSAEKFAKALDEL
+317 IKAMDEL
-331 PSNVQEFYKN
+331 
-341 QFGKN
+341 
-346 AIKDPILAT
+346 
-355 YHVINNQAQKFID
+355 INNTQKYDKNMYGINTLQNPLLISYHEVY
-368 NQQKEIYNDGQEDDE
+368 NQMQKTLDSYQTEIHNDGKGDDR
-383 KLEAQAKKLE
+383 KLEEQARKLK
-393 SYSAE
+393 SYSTE
-398 ADGKIEGYVV
+398 TDGKIEGYVV

-528 FDWASSR
+528 FDWVSSR
-535 LQNLGRLLSGGDSLG
+535 MQNLGRLLSGGDSLG

-688 LVNKQSVSLIKMKAY
+688 LVNKQSVRLIKMKAY
-703 MSTEG
+703 MSTTG
-708 ISNFIEDFS
+708 LSDLTKDLL
-717 KCRGLNDKTAEQIK
+717 KCDGLKNDTAKLIKKKTEKFMKDRGDETKEYI
-731 QGTQVTAGKIEAAAK
+731 K
-746 NKIKS
+746 NK
-751 TFGGTTES
+751 FGSEPSEPSEQSES
-759 SEESDNNDSKTENAE
+759 SESKEDKEKSSEQTLKEHSMGENQLNEEDDDRYVNPTEA
-774 SKATKDTTKPDNDK
+774 
-788 SNSENN
+788 
-794 ASKATK
+794 
-800 DTTNPDNDKSNS
+800 
-812 ENNASKTTKDSTKP
+812 
-826 QNDNSNPGNP
+826 
-836 GSKDPK
+836 
-842 ETTVTEDM
+842 M
-850 GLKDEQGFMKLDY
+850 GLKDKQGFMKLDY

-927 STGGFTLDCTKTLGY
+927 STGGFKLDCTKTLGY

>member
-127 RQDQK
+127 RQDQE

-145 NVQGFGKAISLAGGS
+145 NVQGFGKAISLAGGT
-160 AEGKNSLIEPLAL
+160 AEGKNTLVEPLVL
-173 RQEVYEYSELSVP
+173 RQEVFEYSELSVP

-191 EGLNIE
+191 EGLNIQE
-197 DLLSNFYNLDSL
+197 LLDYYHKKNPLQICKNLLDSGN
-209 KVCKNVMDGGKNAI
+209 NVI
-223 DITDSAINMAKSL
+223 DITDSAINVAKST
-236 KEYSDEAKKYGE
+236 KELSNEAKKYGE

-281 LDSYISDVDSKARA
+281 LDSYISEVDSKARA

-308 TLKGKERDF
+308 TLKGKERDLL
-317 FKSAEKFAKALDEL
+317 KSKEKFAKGLDEL

-346 AIKDPILAT
+346 AIEDPFLAT

-423 SDLKNTL
+423 SDLKDTL
-430 KGSDAGIDVATELKD
+430 KGSDSTIDLVRSLKD
-445 LLYQILGIKILYDG
+445 LLYQIIGTKVLYDG

-484 TDSVVDLLSSIGKF
+484 TDSVVNLLSSIWQF
-498 LISVGDGDFLA
+498 LMAVADGDFLA
-509 TLTALGTFLKS
+509 TLTALGTFLQS

-609 GGSDKLYKG
+609 EGRDKLYKG

-731 QGTQVTAGKIEAAAK
+731 KDTQVTAGKIEAAAK
-746 NKIKS
+746 NEIKS
-751 TFGGTTES
+751 TFGAKPKS
-759 SEESDNNDSKTENAE
+759 SKKSDNNDSKTENAE
-774 SKATKDTTKPDNDK
+774 SKATKDTTEPDNDN

-800 DTTNPDNDKSNS
+800 DTTKPDNDNSNS
-812 ENNASKTTKDSTKP
+812 ENNASKTTKDSTQP

-836 GSKDPK
+836 GAEDPK
-842 ETTVTEDM
+842 ETTATNAM

-894 KYKEKTDYHLSKA
+894 KYKEKMDYHLSKA

-927 STGGFTLDCTKTLGY
+927 STGGFKLDCTKTLGY

>member
-38 NRIVPMNIL
+38 DRIVPMNIL

-127 RQDQK
+127 RQDQE

-145 NVQGFGKAISLAGGS
+145 NVQGFGKAISLSGSS
-160 AEGKNSLIEPLAL
+160 AEGKNSLIEPLVL
-173 RQEVYEYSELSVP
+173 RQEVFEYSELSVP
-186 INTLV
+186 INTLE
-191 EGLNIE
+191 EGLNIKDYLE
-197 DLLSNFYNLDSL
+197 NFFKQDHIKIFKNILDGANNAVDL
-209 KVCKNVMDGGKNAI
+209 
-223 DITDSAINMAKSL
+223 TDSAIKMAKSL
-236 KEYSDEAKKYGE
+236 KEYSDEAKEYGE

-253 KEARKA
+253 KEARAA

-281 LDSYISDVDSKARA
+281 LDSYISEVDNKARA
-295 FGTATDDLKERLS
+295 FGTATDEFKAKLSSLKETEREF
-308 TLKGKERDF
+308 LKTEEEF
-317 FKSAEKFAKALDEL
+317 INATDEL
-331 PSNVQEFYKN
+331 MNNTQKYNKN
-341 QFGKN
+341 MYGINTLQN
-346 AIKDPILAT
+346 PLLIS
-355 YHVINNQAQKFID
+355 YHEVYNQMQKTLD
-368 NQQKEIYNDGQEDDE
+368 SYQTEIHNDGKGDDR
-383 KLEAQAKKLE
+383 KLEEQAKKLE

-430 KGSDAGIDVATELKD
+430 KGSDDGIDIATELKD

-484 TDSVVDLLSSIGKF
+484 TDSVVDLLSSIWEF

-509 TLTALGTFLKS
+509 TLTALGTFLQS

-535 LQNLGRLLSGGDSLG
+535 LQNLGRLLSGGESLG

-609 GGSDKLYKG
+609 EGSDKLYKG

-688 LVNKQSVSLIKMKAY
+688 LVNKQSVRLIKMKAY
-703 MSTEG
+703 MSTTGLSDLIKELL
-708 ISNFIEDFS
+708 
-717 KCRGLNDKTAEQIK
+717 KCDGLKNDTAKLIKKKTEKIMKNRGDKTKEYI
-731 QGTQVTAGKIEAAAK
+731 K
-746 NKIKS
+746 NK
-751 TFGGTTES
+751 FGSKPSES
-759 SEESDNNDSKTENAE
+759 SEPSKP
-774 SKATKDTTKPDNDK
+774 SKP
-788 SNSENN
+788 
-794 ASKATK
+794 SK
-800 DTTNPDNDKSNS
+800 
-812 ENNASKTTKDSTKP
+812 
-826 QNDNSNPGNP
+826 
-836 GSKDPK
+836 PK
-842 ETTVTEDM
+842 EDKEKSSEQTQKEHSMGENQLNEEDDDRYVNPTEAM
-850 GLKDEQGFMKLDY
+850 GLKDDQGFLKADY
-863 GEHCLILMLLGTNQD
+863 GEHCLYLMLLGTNQD

-907 YTGITATTEYQL
+907 YTGITANTQYQL

>member
-127 RQDQK
+127 RQDQE

-145 NVQGFGKAISLAGGS
+145 NVQGFGKAISLAGGT
-160 AEGKNSLIEPLAL
+160 AEGKNSLVEPLVL
-173 RQEVYEYSELSVP
+173 RQEVFEYSELSVP

-191 EGLNIE
+191 EGLNIQE
-197 DLLSNFYNLDSL
+197 LLDYYHKKNPLQICKNLLDSGN
-209 KVCKNVMDGGKNAI
+209 NVI
-223 DITDSAINMAKSL
+223 DITDSAINVAKST
-236 KEYSDEAKKYGE
+236 KELSNEAKKYGE

-281 LDSYISDVDSKARA
+281 LDSYISEVDSKARA

-308 TLKGKERDF
+308 TLKGKERDLL
-317 FKSAEKFAKALDEL
+317 KSKEKFAKGLDEL

-346 AIKDPILAT
+346 AIEDPFLAT

-423 SDLKNTL
+423 SDLKDTL
-430 KGSDAGIDVATELKD
+430 KGSDSTIDLVRSLKD
-445 LLYQILGIKILYDG
+445 LLYQIIGTKVLYDG

-484 TDSVVDLLSSIGKF
+484 TDSVVNLLSSIWQF
-498 LISVGDGDFLA
+498 LMAVADGDFLA
-509 TLTALGTFLKS
+509 TLTALGTFLQS

-609 GGSDKLYKG
+609 EGRDKLYKG

-731 QGTQVTAGKIEAAAK
+731 KDTQVTAGKIEAAAK
-746 NKIKS
+746 NEIKS
-751 TFGGTTES
+751 TFGAKPKS
-759 SEESDNNDSKTENAE
+759 SKKSDNNDSKTENAE
-774 SKATKDTTKPDNDK
+774 SKATKDTTEPDNDN

-800 DTTNPDNDKSNS
+800 DTTKPDNDNSNS
-812 ENNASKTTKDSTKP
+812 ENNASKTTKDSTQP

-836 GSKDPK
+836 GAEDPK
-842 ETTVTEDM
+842 ETTATNAM
-850 GLKDEQGFMKLDY
+850 GLEDEQGFMKLDY

-894 KYKEKTDYHLSKA
+894 KYKEKMDYHLSKA

-927 STGGFTLDCTKTLGY
+927 STGGFKLDCTKTLGY

>member
-1 MEKFSM
+1 M
-7 SISFHGR
+7 
-14 VMKNFMTLILWIIF
+14 
-28 LPVIFIPKLR
+28 
-38 NRIVPMNIL
+38 
-47 EFHKKLKF
+47 
-55 FLYSHVN
+55 
-62 GGKGMISIFLALTVS
+62 
-77 PLLMCTLIFVEYA
+77 
-90 RIQSAQAIIE
+90 
-100 ELMGSS
+100 
-106 IFSALAHYDPY
+106 
-117 LDERFGFMAV
+117 
-127 RQDQK
+127 
-132 ESLDSR
+132 DSR

-160 AEGKNSLIEPLAL
+160 AEGKNSLIEPLVL
-173 RQEVYEYSELSVP
+173 RQEVFEYSELSVP

-191 EGLNIE
+191 EGLNIQE
-197 DLLSNFYNLDSL
+197 LLDYYHKKNPLQI
-209 KVCKNVMDGGKNAI
+209 CKNLMDSGNNVI

-236 KEYSDEAKKYGE
+236 KELSNEAKKYVE
-248 SLTKY
+248 YLTKY

-281 LDSYISDVDSKARA
+281 LDSYISEVDSKARA
-295 FGTATDDLKERLS
+295 FGTATDEFKAKLSSLKE
-308 TLKGKERDF
+308 TEREF
-317 FKSAEKFAKALDEL
+317 VKTEEEFINATDEL
-331 PSNVQEFYKN
+331 MNNTQKYNKN
-341 QFGKN
+341 MYGINTLQN
-346 AIKDPILAT
+346 PLLIS
-355 YHVINNQAQKFID
+355 YHEVYNQMQKTLD
-368 NQQKEIYNDGQEDDE
+368 SYQKEIHNDGKGDDR
-383 KLEAQAKKLE
+383 KLEEQARKLK
-393 SYSAE
+393 SYSTE
-398 ADGKIEGYVV
+398 TDGKIEGYVV

-430 KGSDAGIDVATELKD
+430 KGSDDGIDIATELKD

-484 TDSVVDLLSSIGKF
+484 TDSVVDLLSSIWEF

-528 FDWASSR
+528 FDWVSSR
-535 LQNLGRLLSGGDSLG
+535 MQNLGRLLSGGDSLG

-609 GGSDKLYKG
+609 EGSDKLYKG

-708 ISNFIEDFS
+708 ISNFAKDFS
-717 KCRGLNDKTAEQIK
+717 KCRGLNTETAKKIKKDTQITADKIGAT
-731 QGTQVTAGKIEAAAK
+731 VK
-746 NKIKS
+746 NKINS
-751 TFGGTTES
+751 TFGETPES
-759 SEESDNNDSKTENAE
+759 SEEADNNDSKTENAE
-774 SKATKDTTKPDNDK
+774 SKVTKPDNDN

-794 ASKATK
+794 ESKA
-800 DTTNPDNDKSNS
+800 
-812 ENNASKTTKDSTKP
+812 TKDSTKP
-826 QNDNSNPGNP
+826 QNDNSNSGNTVP
-836 GSKDPK
+836 QEPK
-842 ETTVTEDM
+842 KTTATEAM
-850 GLKDEQGFMKLDY
+850 GLKDEKGFMKLDY

-927 STGGFTLDCTKTLGY
+927 STGGFKLDCTKTLGY

>member
-38 NRIVPMNIL
+38 DRIVPMNIL

-127 RQDQK
+127 RQDQE

-145 NVQGFGKAISLAGGS
+145 NVQGFGKAISLSGSS
-160 AEGKNSLIEPLAL
+160 AEGKNSLIEPLVL
-173 RQEVYEYSELSVP
+173 RQEVFEYSELSVP
-186 INTLV
+186 INTLE
-191 EGLNIE
+191 EGLNIKE
-197 DLLSNFYNLDSL
+197 LLDYYHKKNPLQICKNLLDSGN
-209 KVCKNVMDGGKNAI
+209 NVI

-236 KEYSDEAKKYGE
+236 KELSNEAKKYGE
-248 SLTKY
+248 YLTKY

-281 LDSYISDVDSKARA
+281 LDSYISEVDSKARA
-295 FGTATDDLKERLS
+295 FGTATDNLKERLS

-317 FKSAEKFAKALDEL
+317 LKSKEKFAKGLDEL
-331 PSNVQEFYKN
+331 LSNTQEFYKN
-341 QFGKN
+341 QHGKN
-346 AIKDPILAT
+346 AIEDPFLAT
-355 YHVINNQAQKFID
+355 YNVMNNQVQKFID
-368 NQQKEIYNDGQEDDE
+368 NQQKEIYNDGKEDDE
-383 KLEAQAKKLE
+383 KLEEQAKKLE

-398 ADGKIEGYVV
+398 ADDKIEGYIV
-408 LSEVEDIDQRTASLY
+408 LSEAESIDKITAALY
-423 SDLKNTL
+423 GEMENTI
-430 KGSDAGIDVATELKD
+430 KGSDSTIDLVRSLKD
-445 LLYQILGIKILYDG
+445 LLYQIIGTKVLYDG

-484 TDSVVDLLSSIGKF
+484 TDSVVDLLSSIWEF
-498 LISVGDGDFLA
+498 LISVADGDFFA

-535 LQNLGRLLSGGDSLG
+535 LQNLGRLLSGGESLG

-609 GGSDKLYKG
+609 EGSDKLYKG

-717 KCRGLNDKTAEQIK
+717 KCRGLNDETAKQIK
-731 QGTQVTAGKIEAAAK
+731 KGTQDTADKIAAEAK
-746 NKIKS
+746 NKINS

-774 SKATKDTTKPDNDK
+774 SKATKDTTKPDNDN

-800 DTTNPDNDKSNS
+800 DTTKPDNDNSNS
-812 ENNASKTTKDSTKP
+812 ENNASKATKDSTKP
-826 QNDNSNPGNP
+826 QNDNSNSGNTVP
-836 GSKDPK
+836 QEPK
-842 ETTVTEDM
+842 ETTATEAM
-850 GLKDEQGFMKLDY
+850 GLKDEKGFMKLDY

>member
-117 LDERFGFMAV
+117 LDERFGFMTV
-127 RQDQK
+127 RQDQE

-145 NVQGFGKAISLAGGS
+145 NVQGFGKAISLAGGT
-160 AEGKNSLIEPLAL
+160 AEGKNSLVEPLVL
-173 RQEVYEYSELSVP
+173 RQEVFEYSELSVP

-191 EGLNIE
+191 EGLNIQE
-197 DLLSNFYNLDSL
+197 LLDYYHKKNPLQICKNLLDSGN
-209 KVCKNVMDGGKNAI
+209 NVI
-223 DITDSAINMAKSL
+223 DITDSAINVAKST
-236 KEYSDEAKKYGE
+236 KELSNEAKKYGE

-281 LDSYISDVDSKARA
+281 LDSYISEVDSKARA

-308 TLKGKERDF
+308 TLKGKERDLL
-317 FKSAEKFAKALDEL
+317 KSKEKFAKGLDEL

-346 AIKDPILAT
+346 AIEDPFLAT

-423 SDLKNTL
+423 SDLKDTL
-430 KGSDAGIDVATELKD
+430 KGSDSTIDLVRSLKD
-445 LLYQILGIKILYDG
+445 LLYQIIGTKVLYDG

-484 TDSVVDLLSSIGKF
+484 TDSVVNLLSSIWQF
-498 LISVGDGDFLA
+498 LMAVADGDFLA
-509 TLTALGTFLKS
+509 TLTALGTFLQS

-609 GGSDKLYKG
+609 EGRDKLYKG

-731 QGTQVTAGKIEAAAK
+731 KDTQVTAGKIEAAAK
-746 NKIKS
+746 NEIKS
-751 TFGGTTES
+751 TFGAKPKS
-759 SEESDNNDSKTENAE
+759 SKKSDNNDSKTENAE
-774 SKATKDTTKPDNDK
+774 SKATKDTTEPDNDN

-800 DTTNPDNDKSNS
+800 DTTKPDNDNSNS
-812 ENNASKTTKDSTKP
+812 ENNASKTTKDSTQP

-836 GSKDPK
+836 GAEDPK
-842 ETTVTEDM
+842 ETTATNAM

-894 KYKEKTDYHLSKA
+894 KYKEKMDYHLSKA

-927 STGGFTLDCTKTLGY
+927 STGGFKLDCTKTLGY

>member
-55 FLYSHVN
+55 FPYSHVN

-127 RQDQK
+127 RQDQE

-160 AEGKNSLIEPLAL
+160 AEGKNSLIEPLVL
-173 RQEVYEYSELSVP
+173 RQEVFEYSELSVP

-191 EGLNIE
+191 EGLNIQE
-197 DLLSNFYNLDSL
+197 LLDYYHKKNPLQICKNLLDSGN
-209 KVCKNVMDGGKNAI
+209 NVI
-223 DITDSAINMAKSL
+223 DITDSAINMAKST
-236 KEYSDEAKKYGE
+236 KELSNEAKKYGE

-281 LDSYISDVDSKARA
+281 LDSYISEVDSKARA

-308 TLKGKERDF
+308 TLKGKERNLL
-317 FKSAEKFAKALDEL
+317 KSKEKFAKALDEL

-346 AIKDPILAT
+346 AIEDPILAT
-355 YHVINNQAQKFID
+355 YHVMNNQAQKFID

-398 ADGKIEGYVV
+398 ADGKLEGYVV
-408 LSEVEDIDQRTASLY
+408 LSEVEGIDQRTASLY
-423 SDLKNTL
+423 SDLKDTL
-430 KGSDAGIDVATELKD
+430 KGSDSTMDLVRSLKD
-445 LLYQILGIKILYDG
+445 LLYQIIGTKVLYDG

-484 TDSVVDLLSSIGKF
+484 TDSVVDLLSSIWEF

-509 TLTALGTFLKS
+509 TLTALGTFLQS

-609 GGSDKLYKG
+609 EGSDKLYKG

-708 ISNFIEDFS
+708 ISNFVEDFS

-731 QGTQVTAGKIEAAAK
+731 QGTQATAGKIAAAAK
-746 NKIKS
+746 NKINS

-774 SKATKDTTKPDNDK
+774 SKATKDTTKPDNDN

-800 DTTNPDNDKSNS
+800 DTTKPDNDNSNS
-812 ENNASKTTKDSTKP
+812 ENNASKTTKDSTNSN
-826 QNDNSNPGNP
+826 NDNSNPGNP

>member
-127 RQDQK
+127 RQDQE
-132 ESLDSR
+132 ESLDSH

-145 NVQGFGKAISLAGGS
+145 NVQGFGKAISLSGSS
-160 AEGKNSLIEPLAL
+160 AEGKNSLIEPLVL
-173 RQEVYEYSELSVP
+173 RQEVFEYSELSVP
-186 INTLV
+186 INTLE
-191 EGLNIE
+191 EGLNIKE
-197 DLLSNFYNLDSL
+197 LLDYYHKKNPLQICKNLLDSGN
-209 KVCKNVMDGGKNAI
+209 NVI

-236 KEYSDEAKKYGE
+236 KELSNEAKKYGE
-248 SLTKY
+248 YLTKY

-281 LDSYISDVDSKARA
+281 LDSYISEVDSKARA
-295 FGTATDDLKERLS
+295 FGTATDNLKERLS

-317 FKSAEKFAKALDEL
+317 LKSKEKFAKGLDEL
-331 PSNVQEFYKN
+331 LSNTQEFYKN
-341 QFGKN
+341 QHGKN
-346 AIKDPILAT
+346 AIEDPFLAT
-355 YHVINNQAQKFID
+355 YNVMNNQVQKFID

-398 ADGKIEGYVV
+398 ADDKIEGYIV
-408 LSEVEDIDQRTASLY
+408 LSEAESIDKITAALY
-423 SDLKNTL
+423 GEMENTI
-430 KGSDAGIDVATELKD
+430 KGSDSTIDLVRSLKD
-445 LLYQILGIKILYDG
+445 LLYQIIGTKVLYDG

-484 TDSVVDLLSSIGKF
+484 TDSVVNLLSSIWQF
-498 LISVGDGDFLA
+498 LMAAADGDFFA

-535 LQNLGRLLSGGDSLG
+535 LQNLGRLLSGGESLG

-609 GGSDKLYKG
+609 EGRDKLYKG

-717 KCRGLNDKTAEQIK
+717 KCRGLNDETAKQIK
-731 QGTQVTAGKIEAAAK
+731 KGTQDTADKIAAEAK
-746 NKIKS
+746 NKINS

-774 SKATKDTTKPDNDK
+774 SKATKDTTKPDNDN

-800 DTTNPDNDKSNS
+800 D
-812 ENNASKTTKDSTKP
+812 STKP
-826 QNDNSNPGNP
+826 QNDNSNSGNTVP
-836 GSKDPK
+836 QEPK
-842 ETTVTEDM
+842 ETTATEAM
-850 GLKDEQGFMKLDY
+850 GLKDEKGLMKLDY

-927 STGGFTLDCTKTLGY
+927 STGGFKLDCTKTLGY

>member
-1 MEKFSM
+1 MQGGQMEKFSM

-28 LPVIFIPKLR
+28 LPIIFIPKLR

-55 FLYSHVN
+55 FPYSHVN

-127 RQDQK
+127 RQDQE

-160 AEGKNSLIEPLAL
+160 AEGKNSLIEPLVL
-173 RQEVYEYSELSVP
+173 RQEVFEYSELSVP
-186 INTLV
+186 INTLE
-191 EGLNIE
+191 EGLNIKDYLE
-197 DLLSNFYNLDSL
+197 NFFKKDHLKIFKNILDGANNAVDL
-209 KVCKNVMDGGKNAI
+209 
-223 DITDSAINMAKSL
+223 TDSAINMAKSL

-253 KEARKA
+253 KEARAA

-281 LDSYISDVDSKARA
+281 LDSYISEVDSKARA
-295 FGTATDDLKERLS
+295 FGTATDEFKAKLSSLKETEREF
-308 TLKGKERDF
+308 LKNEKEF
-317 FKSAEKFAKALDEL
+317 IKAMDEL
-331 PSNVQEFYKN
+331 
-341 QFGKN
+341 
-346 AIKDPILAT
+346 
-355 YHVINNQAQKFID
+355 INNTQKYDKNMYGINTLQNPLLISYHEVY
-368 NQQKEIYNDGQEDDE
+368 NQMQKTLDSYQTEIHNDGKGDDR
-383 KLEAQAKKLE
+383 KLEEQARKLK
-393 SYSAE
+393 SYSTE
-398 ADGKIEGYVV
+398 TDGKIEGYVV

-528 FDWASSR
+528 FDWVSSR
-535 LQNLGRLLSGGDSLG
+535 MQNLGRLLSGGDSLG

-688 LVNKQSVSLIKMKAY
+688 LVNKQSVRLIKMKAY
-703 MSTEG
+703 MSTTG
-708 ISNFIEDFS
+708 LSDLTKDLL
-717 KCRGLNDKTAEQIK
+717 KCDGLKNDTAKLIKKKTEKFMKDRGDETKEYI
-731 QGTQVTAGKIEAAAK
+731 K
-746 NKIKS
+746 NK
-751 TFGGTTES
+751 FGSEPSEPSEQSES
-759 SEESDNNDSKTENAE
+759 SESKEDKEKSSEQTLKEHSMGENQLNEEDDDRYVNPTEA
-774 SKATKDTTKPDNDK
+774 
-788 SNSENN
+788 
-794 ASKATK
+794 
-800 DTTNPDNDKSNS
+800 
-812 ENNASKTTKDSTKP
+812 
-826 QNDNSNPGNP
+826 
-836 GSKDPK
+836 
-842 ETTVTEDM
+842 M
-850 GLKDEQGFMKLDY
+850 GLKDKQGFMKLDY

-927 STGGFTLDCTKTLGY
+927 STGGFKLDCTKTLGY

>member
-1 MEKFSM
+1 MNNTQKYN
-7 SISFHGR
+7 
-14 VMKNFMTLILWIIF
+14 KNM
-28 LPVIFIPKLR
+28 
-38 NRIVPMNIL
+38 
-47 EFHKKLKF
+47 
-55 FLYSHVN
+55 Y
-62 GGKGMISIFLALTVS
+62 G
-77 PLLMCTLIFVEYA
+77 
-90 RIQSAQAIIE
+90 
-100 ELMGSS
+100 
-106 IFSALAHYDPY
+106 
-117 LDERFGFMAV
+117 
-127 RQDQK
+127 
-132 ESLDSR
+132 
-138 YQSYLEA
+138 
-145 NVQGFGKAISLAGGS
+145 
-160 AEGKNSLIEPLAL
+160 
-173 RQEVYEYSELSVP
+173 
-186 INTLV
+186 INTLQ
-191 EGLNIE
+191 NP
-197 DLLSNFYNLDSL
+197 LLISYHEVYNQMQ
-209 KVCKNVMDGGKNAI
+209 K
-223 DITDSAINMAKSL
+223 T
-236 KEYSDEAKKYGE
+236 
-248 SLTKY
+248 
-253 KEARKA
+253 
-259 YDDAYQA
+259 
-266 LEEARSRKDNGEEIS
+266 
-281 LDSYISDVDSKARA
+281 LDSYQ
-295 FGTATDDLKERLS
+295 T
-308 TLKGKERDF
+308 
-317 FKSAEKFAKALDEL
+317 
-331 PSNVQEFYKN
+331 
-341 QFGKN
+341 
-346 AIKDPILAT
+346 
-355 YHVINNQAQKFID
+355 
-368 NQQKEIYNDGQEDDE
+368 EIHNDGKGDDR
-383 KLEAQAKKLE
+383 KLEEQAKKLE

-398 ADGKIEGYVV
+398 ADDKIEGYIV
-408 LSEVEDIDQRTASLY
+408 LSEAESIDKITAALY
-423 SDLKNTL
+423 GEMENTI
-430 KGSDAGIDVATELKD
+430 KGSDSTIDLVRSLKD
-445 LLYQILGIKILYDG
+445 LLYQIIGTKVLYDG

-484 TDSVVDLLSSIGKF
+484 TDSVVNLLSSIWQF
-498 LISVGDGDFLA
+498 LMAAADGDFFA
-509 TLTALGTFLKS
+509 TLTALGTFLQS

-535 LQNLGRLLSGGDSLG
+535 LQNLGRLLSGGESLG

-609 GGSDKLYKG
+609 EGSDKLYKG

-717 KCRGLNDKTAEQIK
+717 KCRGLNDETAKQIK
-731 QGTQVTAGKIEAAAK
+731 KGTQDTADKIAAEAK
-746 NKIKS
+746 NKINS

-774 SKATKDTTKPDNDK
+774 SKATKDTTKPDNDN

-800 DTTNPDNDKSNS
+800 D
-812 ENNASKTTKDSTKP
+812 STKP
-826 QNDNSNPGNP
+826 QNDNSNSGNTVP
-836 GSKDPK
+836 QEPK
-842 ETTVTEDM
+842 ETTATEAM
-850 GLKDEQGFMKLDY
+850 GLKDEKGFMKLDY

-927 STGGFTLDCTKTLGY
+927 STGGFKLDCTKTLGY

>member
-1 MEKFSM
+1 MQGGQMEKFSM

-28 LPVIFIPKLR
+28 LPIIFIPKLR

-55 FLYSHVN
+55 FPYSHVN

-127 RQDQK
+127 RQDQE

-160 AEGKNSLIEPLAL
+160 AEGKNSLIEPLVL
-173 RQEVYEYSELSVP
+173 RQEVFEYSELSVP
-186 INTLV
+186 INTLE
-191 EGLNIE
+191 EGLNIKDYLE
-197 DLLSNFYNLDSL
+197 NFFKKDHLKIFKNILDGANNAVDL
-209 KVCKNVMDGGKNAI
+209 
-223 DITDSAINMAKSL
+223 TDSAINMAKSL

-253 KEARKA
+253 KEARAA

-281 LDSYISDVDSKARA
+281 LDSYISEVDNKARA
-295 FGTATDDLKERLS
+295 FGTATDEFKAKLSSLKETEREF
-308 TLKGKERDF
+308 LKNEKEF
-317 FKSAEKFAKALDEL
+317 IKAMDEL
-331 PSNVQEFYKN
+331 
-341 QFGKN
+341 
-346 AIKDPILAT
+346 
-355 YHVINNQAQKFID
+355 INNTQKYDKNMYGINTLQNPLLISYHEVY
-368 NQQKEIYNDGQEDDE
+368 NQMQKTLDSYQTEIHNDGKGDDR
-383 KLEAQAKKLE
+383 KLEEQAKKLE

-528 FDWASSR
+528 FDWVSSR
-535 LQNLGRLLSGGDSLG
+535 MQNLGRLLSGGDSLG

-688 LVNKQSVSLIKMKAY
+688 LVNKQSVRLIKMKAY
-703 MSTEG
+703 MSTTG
-708 ISNFIEDFS
+708 LSDLTKDLL
-717 KCRGLNDKTAEQIK
+717 KCDGLKNDTAKLIKKKTEKFMKDRGDETKEYI
-731 QGTQVTAGKIEAAAK
+731 K
-746 NKIKS
+746 NK
-751 TFGGTTES
+751 FGSEPSEPSEQSES
-759 SEESDNNDSKTENAE
+759 SESKEDKEKSSEQTLKEHSMGENQLNEEDDDRYVNPTEA
-774 SKATKDTTKPDNDK
+774 
-788 SNSENN
+788 
-794 ASKATK
+794 
-800 DTTNPDNDKSNS
+800 
-812 ENNASKTTKDSTKP
+812 
-826 QNDNSNPGNP
+826 
-836 GSKDPK
+836 
-842 ETTVTEDM
+842 M
-850 GLKDEQGFMKLDY
+850 GLKDKQGFMKLDY

-927 STGGFTLDCTKTLGY
+927 STGGFKLDCTKTLGY

>member
-127 RQDQK
+127 RQDQE

-145 NVQGFGKAISLAGGS
+145 NVQGFGKAISLAGGT
-160 AEGKNSLIEPLAL
+160 AEGKNSLVEPLVL
-173 RQEVYEYSELSVP
+173 RQEVFEYSELSVP

-191 EGLNIE
+191 EGLNIQE
-197 DLLSNFYNLDSL
+197 LLDYYHKKNPLQICKNLLDSGN
-209 KVCKNVMDGGKNAI
+209 NVI
-223 DITDSAINMAKSL
+223 DITDSAINVAKST
-236 KEYSDEAKKYGE
+236 KELSNEAKKYGE

-281 LDSYISDVDSKARA
+281 LDSYISEVDSKARA

-308 TLKGKERDF
+308 TLKGKERDLL
-317 FKSAEKFAKALDEL
+317 KSKEKFAKGLDEL

-346 AIKDPILAT
+346 AIEDPFLAT

-423 SDLKNTL
+423 SDLKDTL
-430 KGSDAGIDVATELKD
+430 KGSDSTIDLVRSLKD
-445 LLYQILGIKILYDG
+445 LLYQIIGTKVLYDG

-484 TDSVVDLLSSIGKF
+484 TDSVVNLLSSIWQF
-498 LISVGDGDFLA
+498 LMAVADGDFLA
-509 TLTALGTFLKS
+509 TLTALGTFLQS

-609 GGSDKLYKG
+609 EGRDKLYKG

-731 QGTQVTAGKIEAAAK
+731 KDTQVTAGKIEAAAK
-746 NKIKS
+746 NEIKS
-751 TFGGTTES
+751 TFGAKPKS
-759 SEESDNNDSKTENAE
+759 SKKSDNNDSKTENAE
-774 SKATKDTTKPDNDK
+774 SKATKDTTEPDNDN

-800 DTTNPDNDKSNS
+800 DTTKPDNDNSNS
-812 ENNASKTTKDSTKP
+812 ENNASKTTKDSTQP

-836 GSKDPK
+836 GAEDPK
-842 ETTVTEDM
+842 ETTATNAM

-894 KYKEKTDYHLSKA
+894 KYKEKMDYHLSKA

-927 STGGFTLDCTKTLGY
+927 STGGFKLDCTKTLGY

>member
-1 MEKFSM
+1 M
-7 SISFHGR
+7 
-14 VMKNFMTLILWIIF
+14 
-28 LPVIFIPKLR
+28 
-38 NRIVPMNIL
+38 
-47 EFHKKLKF
+47 
-55 FLYSHVN
+55 
-62 GGKGMISIFLALTVS
+62 
-77 PLLMCTLIFVEYA
+77 
-90 RIQSAQAIIE
+90 
-100 ELMGSS
+100 
-106 IFSALAHYDPY
+106 
-117 LDERFGFMAV
+117 
-127 RQDQK
+127 
-132 ESLDSR
+132 DSR

-145 NVQGFGKAISLAGGS
+145 NVQGFGKAISLAGGT
-160 AEGKNSLIEPLAL
+160 AEGKNSLVEPLVL
-173 RQEVYEYSELSVP
+173 RQEVFEYSELSVP

-191 EGLNIE
+191 EGLNIQE
-197 DLLSNFYNLDSL
+197 LLDYYHKKNPLQICKNLLDSGN
-209 KVCKNVMDGGKNAI
+209 NVI
-223 DITDSAINMAKSL
+223 DITDSAINVAKST
-236 KEYSDEAKKYGE
+236 KELSNEAKKYGE

-281 LDSYISDVDSKARA
+281 LDSYISEVDSKARA

-308 TLKGKERDF
+308 TLKGKERDLL
-317 FKSAEKFAKALDEL
+317 KSKEKFAKGLDEL

-346 AIKDPILAT
+346 AIEDPFLAT

-423 SDLKNTL
+423 SDLKDTL
-430 KGSDAGIDVATELKD
+430 KGSDSTIDLVRSLKD
-445 LLYQILGIKILYDG
+445 LLYQIIGTKVLYDG

-484 TDSVVDLLSSIGKF
+484 TDSVVNLLSSIWQF
-498 LISVGDGDFLA
+498 LMAVADGDFLA
-509 TLTALGTFLKS
+509 TLTALGTFLQS

-609 GGSDKLYKG
+609 EGRDKLYKG

-731 QGTQVTAGKIEAAAK
+731 KDTQVTAGKIEAAAK
-746 NKIKS
+746 NEIKS
-751 TFGGTTES
+751 TFGAKPKS
-759 SEESDNNDSKTENAE
+759 SKKSDNNDSKTENAE
-774 SKATKDTTKPDNDK
+774 SKATKDTTEPDNDN

-800 DTTNPDNDKSNS
+800 DTTKPDNDNSNS
-812 ENNASKTTKDSTKP
+812 ENNASKTTKDSTQP

-836 GSKDPK
+836 GAEDPK
-842 ETTVTEDM
+842 ETTATNAM

-894 KYKEKTDYHLSKA
+894 KYKEKMDYHLSKA

-927 STGGFTLDCTKTLGY
+927 STGGFKLDCTKTLGY

>member
-1 MEKFSM
+1 
-7 SISFHGR
+7 
-14 VMKNFMTLILWIIF
+14 
-28 LPVIFIPKLR
+28 
-38 NRIVPMNIL
+38 
-47 EFHKKLKF
+47 
-55 FLYSHVN
+55 
-62 GGKGMISIFLALTVS
+62 
-77 PLLMCTLIFVEYA
+77 
-90 RIQSAQAIIE
+90 
-100 ELMGSS
+100 
-106 IFSALAHYDPY
+106 
-117 LDERFGFMAV
+117 
-127 RQDQK
+127 
-132 ESLDSR
+132 
-138 YQSYLEA
+138 
-145 NVQGFGKAISLAGGS
+145 
-160 AEGKNSLIEPLAL
+160 
-173 RQEVYEYSELSVP
+173 
-186 INTLV
+186 
-191 EGLNIE
+191 
-197 DLLSNFYNLDSL
+197 
-209 KVCKNVMDGGKNAI
+209 
-223 DITDSAINMAKSL
+223 MAKST
-236 KEYSDEAKKYGE
+236 KELSNEAKKYGE

>member
-1 MEKFSM
+1 MEKYSM

-14 VMKNFMTLILWIIF
+14 VMKNLMTLILWIIF

-127 RQDQK
+127 RQDQE

-145 NVQGFGKAISLAGGS
+145 NVNGFGKAISLSGSS
-160 AEGKNSLIEPLAL
+160 AEGKNSLIEPLVL
-173 RQEVYEYSELSVP
+173 RQEVFEYSELSVP
-186 INTLV
+186 INTLE
-191 EGLNIE
+191 EGLNIKE
-197 DLLSNFYNLDSL
+197 LLDYYHKKNPLQICKNLLDSGN
-209 KVCKNVMDGGKNAI
+209 NVI
-223 DITDSAINMAKSL
+223 DITDSAINTAKSL

-266 LEEARSRKDNGEEIS
+266 LEEARSRKDDGEEIS
-281 LDSYISDVDSKARA
+281 LDSYISEVDSKARA

-308 TLKGKERDF
+308 SLKEKERDF
-317 FKSAEKFAKALDEL
+317 FKSRKKFAKALDEL
-331 PSNVQEFYKN
+331 LSNTQEIYKN

-346 AIKDPILAT
+346 TIEDPFFITL
-355 YHVINNQAQKFID
+355 HEMNNQLQKFID
-368 NQQKEIYNDGQEDDE
+368 KHQKEIYNDGKEDDE
-383 KLEAQAKKLE
+383 KLEAQAKQLE

-398 ADGKIEGYVV
+398 VDSKIEGYIV
-408 LSEVEDIDQRTASLY
+408 LSEAENIDKMTAALY
-423 SDLKNTL
+423 GELNNIINDSAATVDLVT
-430 KGSDAGIDVATELKD
+430 SLKD
-445 LLYQILGIKILYDG
+445 LLYQIIGIKVLYDG

-484 TDSVVDLLSSIGKF
+484 TDSVVNLLSSIWEF
-498 LISVGDGDFLA
+498 LISVGDGDLFA

-535 LQNLGRLLSGGDSLG
+535 IQNLGRLLSGGDSLG

-576 GYEYSNIF
+576 GYKYSNIF

-609 GGSDKLYKG
+609 EGSDKLYKG

-708 ISNFIEDFS
+708 IPNFAKDFS
-717 KCRGLNDKTAEQIK
+717 KCRGLNTETAKKIKNDTQITADKIGAE
-731 QGTQVTAGKIEAAAK
+731 AK
-746 NKIKS
+746 NKINS
-751 TFGGTTES
+751 TFGAKKK
-759 SEESDNNDSKTENAE
+759 SDNNDSKTENAE
-774 SKATKDTTKPDNDK
+774 SKATKDTTEPDNDN

-800 DTTNPDNDKSNS
+800 DTTKPDNDNSNS

-826 QNDNSNPGNP
+826 QNDNSNS
-836 GSKDPK
+836 GSTVSKEPK
-842 ETTVTEDM
+842 KTTATDAM

-894 KYKEKTDYHLSKA
+894 KYKEKTDYQLSKA

>member
-1 MEKFSM
+1 M
-7 SISFHGR
+7 
-14 VMKNFMTLILWIIF
+14 
-28 LPVIFIPKLR
+28 
-38 NRIVPMNIL
+38 
-47 EFHKKLKF
+47 
-55 FLYSHVN
+55 
-62 GGKGMISIFLALTVS
+62 
-77 PLLMCTLIFVEYA
+77 
-90 RIQSAQAIIE
+90 Q
-100 ELMGSS
+100 
-106 IFSALAHYDPY
+106 
-117 LDERFGFMAV
+117 
-127 RQDQK
+127 
-132 ESLDSR
+132 
-138 YQSYLEA
+138 
-145 NVQGFGKAISLAGGS
+145 
-160 AEGKNSLIEPLAL
+160 
-173 RQEVYEYSELSVP
+173 
-186 INTLV
+186 
-191 EGLNIE
+191 
-197 DLLSNFYNLDSL
+197 
-209 KVCKNVMDGGKNAI
+209 
-223 DITDSAINMAKSL
+223 
-236 KEYSDEAKKYGE
+236 
-248 SLTKY
+248 
-253 KEARKA
+253 
-259 YDDAYQA
+259 
-266 LEEARSRKDNGEEIS
+266 
-281 LDSYISDVDSKARA
+281 
-295 FGTATDDLKERLS
+295 
-308 TLKGKERDF
+308 
-317 FKSAEKFAKALDEL
+317 
-331 PSNVQEFYKN
+331 
-341 QFGKN
+341 
-346 AIKDPILAT
+346 
-355 YHVINNQAQKFID
+355 
-368 NQQKEIYNDGQEDDE
+368 
-383 KLEAQAKKLE
+383 
-393 SYSAE
+393 
-398 ADGKIEGYVV
+398 
-408 LSEVEDIDQRTASLY
+408 
-423 SDLKNTL
+423 
-430 KGSDAGIDVATELKD
+430 
-445 LLYQILGIKILYDG
+445 
-459 SLDSNLDPSEL
+459 
-470 INQSG
+470 
-475 VLDLGTAEI
+475 
-484 TDSVVDLLSSIGKF
+484 
-498 LISVGDGDFLA
+498 
-509 TLTALGTFLKS
+509 S

-746 NKIKS
+746 NEIKS
-751 TFGGTTES
+751 TFGAKPKS
-759 SEESDNNDSKTENAE
+759 SKKSDNNDSKTENAE
-774 SKATKDTTKPDNDK
+774 SKATKDTTNPDNDN

-800 DTTNPDNDKSNS
+800 DTTKPDNDNSNS
-812 ENNASKTTKDSTKP
+812 ENNASKTTKDSTQP
-826 QNDNSNPGNP
+826 QNDNSNSGNATLEEP
-836 GSKDPK
+836 E
-842 ETTVTEDM
+842 ETTATEAM
-850 GLKDEQGFMKLDY
+850 GLKDKRGFMKLDY

-907 YTGITATTEYQL
+907 YTGITATTEYQF